1 MNTRI
6 KGSRVEKK
14 QSKEPP
20 KMEKQNMSFGD
31 LILVHV
37 NNRLGTKS
45 AIRCSPADSIKDF
58 KRLVAHQLGVRP
70 DEILLKRQGQR
81 PFKDSL
87 TLQDYEIGHN
97 SSIDLEVDST
107 D

>member
-1 MNTRI
+1 
-6 KGSRVEKK
+6 
-14 QSKEPP
+14 
-20 KMEKQNMSFGD
+20 MSFGG

-37 NNRLGTKS
+37 NNRLGIKS
-45 AIRCSPADSIKDF
+45 AIRCSASDSIKDF
-58 KRLVAHQLGVRP
+58 KKLVAHQLGVRP